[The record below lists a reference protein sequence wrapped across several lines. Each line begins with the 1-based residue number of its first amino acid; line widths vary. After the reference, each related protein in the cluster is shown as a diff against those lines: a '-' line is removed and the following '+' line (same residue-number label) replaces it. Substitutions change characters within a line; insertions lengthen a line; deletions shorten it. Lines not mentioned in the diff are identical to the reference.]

1 MEQFRCT
8 SENTHQVT
16 KHYFQVMGGEG
27 RGGAIIVFY
36 SSADP
41 VHQRMEPGEGKMYPP
56 QISLRWKVFLYVD
69 DLDSSEAEAEG
80 IGPLLMIID
89 KEFGIYCTYFITLI
103 FTQNSFIS

>member
-1 MEQFRCT
+1 MFF
-8 SENTHQVT
+8 TH
-16 KHYFQVMGGEG
+16 
-27 RGGAIIVFY
+27 Y

-41 VHQRMEPGEGKMYPP
+41 VHQRLESGEGKMYPP

-80 IGPLLMIID
+80 IGPLLMISY